1 MAKWLRKARARWR
14 WIVGGLLLAYAL
26 MVPTGCVANLL
37 VLGANHESIDHGS
50 AQRKILRVDGRAVEC
65 WVARSP
71 GAKGRELAAFSLMF
85 TGKGGRVDQWIVMV
99 ADAWQDKP
107 VEVWGMNYPGSGGSD
122 GPVELKLVS
131 PSAIGVYDALRSIA
145 GSRPIFLQ
153 GASFGSATALSVAA
167 RRPVAGLILH
177 NPPPLKQLILGNYGW
192 WNLWLVAGPVAMQI
206 SDDLDALANARAATA
221 PCVFILSGADH
232 LVPPRYQQMVFRAYG
247 GPKRVI
253 DLPGLGHDAALPH
266 SAAEELQ
273 RDQQWL
279 WARAGLGPAD

>member
-1 MAKWLRKARARWR
+1 MRNPQVRC
-14 WIVGGLLLAYAL
+14 IISGLLLVYVL

-37 VLGANHESIDHGS
+37 VLGANHDTIDHGS
-50 AQRKILRVDGRAVEC
+50 AQQKILQIDGRAVEC

-71 GAKGRELAAFSLMF
+71 GAVGREPAAFSLMF
-85 TGKGGRVDQWIVMV
+85 TGKGGRVDQWIVAV
-99 ADAWQDKP
+99 ANAWEDKP
-107 VEVWGMNYPGSGGSD
+107 IEVWGMNYPGSGGSD

-131 PSAIGVYDALRSIA
+131 PTAVGAYDALRKVA

-153 GASFGSATALSVAA
+153 GASFGSAVSLSVAA

-206 SDDLDALANARAATA
+206 PDDLDAIANARATTA

-232 LVPPRYQQMVFRAYG
+232 LVPPRYQQLVVRAYG
-247 GPKRVI
+247 GPARII
-253 DLPGLGHDAALPH
+253 DLPGLGHDAGLPH
-266 SAAEELQ
+266 EAAEELG

-279 WARAGLGPAD
+279 WDAAGIRSPAESKP

>member
-1 MAKWLRKARARWR
+1 M
-14 WIVGGLLLAYAL
+14 LLLYAL
-26 MVPTGCVANLL
+26 MVPTGVAANLL
-37 VLGANHESIDHGS
+37 VLGANHDAVDHGS
-50 AQRKILRVDGRAVEC
+50 ARQKIIRVDGRAVEC

-71 GAKGRELAAFSLMF
+71 GAKDREPVAFSLMF
-85 TGKGGRVDQWIVMV
+85 TGKGGRVDQWIVAV
-99 ADAWQDKP
+99 ADAWKDKP

-131 PSAIGVYDALRSIA
+131 PSALGVYDALRKAA

-167 RRPVAGLILH
+167 RRPVAGMILH
-177 NPPPLKQLILGNYGW
+177 NPPPLKQLIVGHYGW

-206 SDDLDALANARAATA
+206 PDDLDAMVNARTATA
-221 PCVFILSGADH
+221 PCVFILSGSDN
-232 LVPPRYQQMVFRAYG
+232 LVPPRYQQMVVRAYA

-253 DLPGLGHDAALPH
+253 DLPGLGHDAPL
-266 SAAEELQ
+266 SREAAEALQ

-279 WARAGLGPAD
+279 WQ